1 MYTNRFRLVIIVL
14 VILVVVLSLLLLI
27 KNEES
32 SSATVYYI
40 VNNSKTDSAFYE
52 SQSESIAT
60 SAVGSSSQKTIASM
74 SGVKQL
80 ARTNNSL
87 YAITMNNDKKP
98 SLQKVDMSAQR
109 ITTIDTVQADTL
121 LALRASFRGDQVGV
135 VARYEDGRSVLY
147 VADALLGEFRVAAGV
162 PERVVEW
169 CFSPDGSVIAA
180 SLYDGS
186 VVLVD
191 VASGKLTALGQV
203 GSLGG
208 FFADGG
214 SLLLHN
220 KSRGFVRFSIA
231 DRASEA
237 LPTFAKTY
245 NSIARPMHTNGNVLI
260 VVRPLDQSKGAQL
273 ILVKPGGEN
282 QTIHTLDPGVMVSDV
297 VVSPDDSRVAV
308 ETLSDSVQHILI
320 LDMTRPQVLL
330 RLDGRDPVWQV
341 STPAL
346 K

>member
-60 SAVGSSSQKTIASM
+60 SAVGSSSQKTIAS
-74 SGVKQL
+74 
-80 ARTNNSL
+80 
-87 YAITMNNDKKP
+87 I
-98 SLQKVDMSAQR
+98 
-109 ITTIDTVQADTL
+109 
-121 LALRASFRGDQVGV
+121 
-135 VARYEDGRSVLY
+135 
-147 VADALLGEFRVAAGV
+147 
-162 PERVVEW
+162 
-169 CFSPDGSVIAA
+169 
-180 SLYDGS
+180 
-186 VVLVD
+186 
-191 VASGKLTALGQV
+191 
-203 GSLGG
+203 
-208 FFADGG
+208 
-214 SLLLHN
+214 
-220 KSRGFVRFSIA
+220 
-231 DRASEA
+231 RASEA